1 MTVRYSGVANRHT
14 YLCTRRHTDYGG
26 ELCQSLAGPPLDQFV
41 RTQVLAALEPAALEL
56 SLEATTHLERE
67 RDDLNRL
74 WQQRLERAAY
84 EAERAGRQYRLAEP
98 ENRLVVRHLEREWE
112 EHLAAQQVLEEE
124 YHRFLHDQPRV
135 LSDSERAAIRHLA
148 TDIPALWDAP
158 TTTVAE
164 RKEIIRQVVARVV
177 VDAQGSSDHVSVT
190 VAWVGGT
197 QTEGV
202 LIRRVARLEQ
212 LSYYPQLCDRVRTL
226 VAAGLGGGGHRP
238 ALKSGRLPT
247 AKAA

>member
-1 MTVRYSGVANRHT
+1 
-14 YLCTRRHTDYGG
+14 
-26 ELCQSLAGPPLDQFV
+26 
-41 RTQVLAALEPAALEL
+41 
-56 SLEATTHLERE
+56 
-67 RDDLNRL
+67 L

-98 ENRLVVRHLEREWE
+98 ENRLVVRHLERAWE